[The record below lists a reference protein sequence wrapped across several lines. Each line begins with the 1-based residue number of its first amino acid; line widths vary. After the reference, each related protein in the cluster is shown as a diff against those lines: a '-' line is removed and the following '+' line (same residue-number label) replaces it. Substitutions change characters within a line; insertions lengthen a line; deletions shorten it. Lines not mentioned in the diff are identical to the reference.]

1 MKRGEEG
8 GGDFEL
14 RIWNLRP
21 SKFAIRNSQFEIFH
35 LRMLM
40 TQFNP
45 ELLDHGVHLVF
56 QVEFLLLKIDF
67 FEAVLIRNVVPVLD
81 LRKLTFVFLVFLD
94 QTAKL
99 WIRGH
104 QAFLDL
110 LILHHRVPPMEWKFL
125 QSEPTV

>member
-1 MKRGEEG
+1 
-8 GGDFEL
+8 
-14 RIWNLRP
+14 
-21 SKFAIRNSQFEIFH
+21 
-35 LRMLM
+35 MLM

-56 QVEFLLLKIDF
+56 QVELLFLKIDF
-67 FEAVLIRNVVPVLD
+67 LEAILVRYMVPVLD
-81 LRKLTFVFLVFLD
+81 LRKLTLVLSVLFD

-110 LILHHRVPPMEWKFL
+110 LLLYHRVPPMEWNL
-125 QSEPTV
+125 SNLSPP

>member
-1 MKRGEEG
+1 MQRGAEG

-14 RIWNLRP
+14 RISNLRQ

-45 ELLDHGVHLVF
+45 KPLDHGVHLVF

-67 FEAVLIRNVVPVLD
+67 LEAILIRDVVPVLD
-81 LRKLTFVFLVFLD
+81 LRKLTFVFPVLFD
-94 QTAKL
+94 
-99 WIRGH
+99 
-104 QAFLDL
+104 
-110 LILHHRVPPMEWKFL
+110 
-125 QSEPTV
+125 